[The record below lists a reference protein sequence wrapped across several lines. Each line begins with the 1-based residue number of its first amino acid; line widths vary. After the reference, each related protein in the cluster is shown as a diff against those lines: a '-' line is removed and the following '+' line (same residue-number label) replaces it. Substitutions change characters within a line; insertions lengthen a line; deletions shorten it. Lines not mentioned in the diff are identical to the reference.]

1 MNRKL
6 NNLLSRTAFAVF
18 FITALGTQAS
28 AQSRIFLKET
38 TLMHEMRA
46 TPSTIPSFPSTALK
60 KHPSSTKPVYYIR

>member
-46 TPSTIPSFPSTALK
+46 TPSPLDGETVDDRKRLIPMAPS
-60 KHPSSTKPVYYIR
+60 